1 MHCNL
6 YIQGRFLS
14 SWAGTN
20 QKLSYCRCTAVC
32 FRGHE
37 KSLRSDKSERIWCSS
52 YLGSIFPHLW
62 WCWMLRHHVSGLPAL
77 GGSPEQREAVQHSPS
92 VKPRSCTT
100 SNSLSS
106 RPPFTVQQYLA
117 VKIFPR
123 LFTAPKP
130 TQNQLAWGGHN
141 YQIPQN
147 LDALALDP
155 QNDKSGHFSI
165 HV

>member
-1 MHCNL
+1 
-6 YIQGRFLS
+6 
-14 SWAGTN
+14 
-20 QKLSYCRCTAVC
+20 
-32 FRGHE
+32 
-37 KSLRSDKSERIWCSS
+37 
-52 YLGSIFPHLW
+52 
-62 WCWMLRHHVSGLPAL
+62 MLRHHVSGLPAL

-155 QNDKSGHFSI
+155 ENDKSGHFSI